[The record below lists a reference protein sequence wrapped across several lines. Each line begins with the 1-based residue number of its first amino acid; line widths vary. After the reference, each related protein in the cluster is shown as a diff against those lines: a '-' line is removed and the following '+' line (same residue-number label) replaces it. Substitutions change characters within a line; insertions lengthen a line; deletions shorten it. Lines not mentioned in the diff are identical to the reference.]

1 MDENKEPK
9 YNNDA
14 LLSQVRDEHTRWLNS
29 VIAIRNDFIE
39 EDLIFFDQRKEKES
53 IWDTTFFNVVWA
65 YMARTYTEKPISI
78 FEPKEFNQMQK
89 YFVDNLNA
97 VKDTD
102 LESEDFENMRFQM
115 KFDTYRYGAGIVALT
130 WWDWVAKRPIFEVV
144 KPQCVIPDPDWDYVN
159 KIYNFIGF
167 ETQKRKDQLPDY
179 YDKSALQFTK
189 KITAN
194 DASLKSANNVLDISN
209 DNNNPVYDVY
219 YHFTTYKNEK
229 YLVVTGNNDSVI
241 IYMEKLEP
249 VTKEEKKENNLI
261 PFPVLINNW
270 RPDRSTIF
278 GQRLATVCKNIQMAI
293 VLIQNLR
300 YKKDKAELYP
310 MYLYNT
316 RLIKRPA
323 DLDMG
328 FNKFIPTN
336 PDDGENITNAIA
348 PFPKDVRSD
357 NSGTITEMLQTNLSR
372 STSGI
377 GWPVAQWTTPES
389 RQTLWV
395 QEMVQNS
402 TDVSVALDDK
412 IQSWFD
418 RDFLRLWL
426 RSYLENFKAG
436 DKKIAKMK
444 TGMGFVSQ
452 QLSRD
457 QFLWYVEVSVKV
469 ISSSEKEKDQLKD
482 RTALNNT
489 FAILQGIERP
499 KIAQD
504 LHAREVLESNGIEP
518 QKANIFV
525 PQSPQEII
533 AYQENILLNQGIS
546 LPINETDDHLTHLI
560 INDWCLDTVAKALHM
575 QAHLDAYTRIQATQ
589 PQIDEGMVQADETA
603 KNIQSS
609 MTGANMA
616 QQNSQL
622 TNA

>member
-1 MDENKEPK
+1 MPK
-9 YNNDA
+9 YSNPD
-14 LLSQVRDEHTRWLNS
+14 LLSQVRDEHIRWLNS

-53 IWDTTFFNVVWA
+53 IGDTTFFNVVWA
-65 YMARTYTEKPISI
+65 YMARTYTERPIST
-78 FEPKEFNQMQK
+78 FEAKEFNQMQK

-115 KFDTYRYGAGIVALT
+115 KFDTYRYGAGIAALT

-144 KPQCVIPDPDWDYVN
+144 KPQCVIPDPDGDYQS
-159 KIYNFIGF
+159 KIFNFIGF
-167 ETQKRKDQLPDY
+167 ETQKRKDQLPDD
-179 YDKSALQFTK
+179 YDKEALQFTK

-194 DASLKSANNVLDISN
+194 EASLKSANNVLDISN
-209 DNNNPVYDVY
+209 DSNNPVYDVY
-219 YHFTTYKNEK
+219 YHFTTYEGEK

-241 IYMEKLEP
+241 LYMEKLEP

-336 PDDGENITNAIA
+336 PDDGENINNAIA

-357 NSGTITEMLQTNLSR
+357 NSETITDMLQTNLSR

-377 GWPVAQWTTPES
+377 GGNVANGTTPET
-389 RQTLWV
+389 RQTLGV

-402 TDVSVALDDK
+402 TDVSIALDDK

-436 DKKIAKMK
+436 DKKIAKIK
-444 TGMGFVSQ
+444 TGMGFVNQ
-452 QLSRD
+452 QLTRE
-457 QFLWYVEVSVKV
+457 QFLGYVEVSVKV
-469 ISSSEKEKDQLKD
+469 ISSSEKEKDMLKD

-504 LHAREVLESNGIEP
+504 LHAREVLESNGIES
-518 QKANIFV
+518 QKANVFV

-546 LPINETDDHLTHLI
+546 LPINETDDHLTHLL
-560 INDWCLDTVAKALHM
+560 INDGCLDTVAKSLHM

-589 PQIDEGMVQADETA
+589 PKLNEGMVEADQSA
-603 KNIQSS
+603 KNIQSA

-622 TNA
+622 QSI

>member
-1 MDENKEPK
+1 MK
-9 YNNDA
+9 YNNPE
-14 LLSQVRDEHTRWLNS
+14 LLNQVRDEHTRGLNS
-29 VIAIRNDFIE
+29 VTAIRNDFIE

-53 IWDTTFFNVVWA
+53 IGDTTFFNVVWA
-65 YMARTYTEKPISI
+65 YMARTYTERPIST
-78 FEPKEFNQMQK
+78 FEAKEFNQMQK
-89 YFVDNLNA
+89 YFVENLNA

-102 LESEDFENMRFQM
+102 LESEDFENARFQM
-115 KFDTYRYGAGIVALT
+115 KFDTYRYGAGIMALT
-130 WWDWVAKRPIFEVV
+130 GWDWVAKRPIFEVV
-144 KPQCVIPDPDWDYVN
+144 KPQCVIPDPDGNYQD

-167 ETQKRKDQLPDY
+167 ETQKRKSQLPDY
-179 YDKSALQFTK
+179 YDLENLTFTK

-194 DASLKSANNVLDISN
+194 DASLKQANDVLDISN
-209 DNNNPVYDVY
+209 DQWNPVYDVY
-219 YHFTTYKNEK
+219 YHFTTYEGEK

-241 IYMEKLEP
+241 LYMEKLQA

-336 PDDGENITNAIA
+336 PDDGENINNAIA

-357 NSGTITEMLQTNLSR
+357 NSDAITNMLQTNISR

-377 GWPVAQWTTPES
+377 GGNVSQGTTPES

-402 TDVSVALDDK
+402 TDVSIALDDK
-412 IQSWFD
+412 IQTWFD

-426 RSYLENFKAG
+426 RSYLENFASG
-436 DKKIAKMK
+436 DKKIAKVK
-444 TGMGFVSQ
+444 TGMGFVNQ
-452 QLSRD
+452 QFTRD
-457 QFLWYVEVSVKV
+457 QFLGYVDVSITVT
-469 ISSSEKEKDQLKD
+469 STSEKEKSNLKE
-482 RTALNNT
+482 RTALSNT

-504 LHAREVLESNGIEP
+504 LHAREVLETNGIES

-525 PQSPQEII
+525 PQSPQEMI
-533 AYQENILLNQGIS
+533 AYQENILLNQGITV
-546 LPINETDDHLTHLI
+546 PINETDDHLTHLI
-560 INDWCLDTVAKALHM
+560 VNDGCLDTVAKVLHM
-575 QAHLDAYTRIQATQ
+575 QSHLDAYTRIQASM
-589 PQIDEGMVQADETA
+589 PEINPGMVEADQSS

-616 QQNSQL
+616 QANSQMQ
-622 TNA
+622 NA

>member
-1 MDENKEPK
+1 MKYENS
-9 YNNDA
+9 D
-14 LLSQVRDEHTRWLNS
+14 LLSQVRDEHTRWLNT

-53 IWDTTFFNVVWA
+53 IGDTTFFNVVWA
-65 YMARTYTEKPISI
+65 YMARTYTERPIST
-78 FEPKEFNQMQK
+78 FEAKEFNQMQK
-89 YFVDNLNA
+89 YFVENLNA

-115 KFDTYRYGAGIVALT
+115 KFDTYRYGAGIAALT
-130 WWDWVAKRPIFEVV
+130 GWDWVAKRPIFEVV
-144 KPQCVIPDPDWDYVN
+144 KPQCVIPDPDWDYQS
-159 KIYNFIGF
+159 KIFNFIGF
-167 ETQKRKDQLPDY
+167 ETQKRKDQLPDD
-179 YDKSALQFTK
+179 YDKESLQFTK

-209 DNNNPVYDVY
+209 DSNNPVYDVY
-219 YHFTTYKNEK
+219 YHFTTYEWEK

-241 IYMEKLEP
+241 LYMEKLEP

-336 PDDGENITNAIA
+336 PDDGENINNAIA

-357 NSGTITEMLQTNLSR
+357 NSENIQDMLQTNLSR

-377 GWPVAQWTTPES
+377 GGNVANGTTPET
-389 RQTLWV
+389 RQTLGV

-402 TDVSVALDDK
+402 TDVSIALDDK

-436 DKKIAKMK
+436 DKKIAKIK
-444 TGMGFVSQ
+444 TGMGFVNQ
-452 QLSRD
+452 QLTRE
-457 QFLWYVEVSVKV
+457 QFLGYVEVSIKV
-469 ISSSEKEKDQLKD
+469 ISSSEKEKGMLKD

-504 LHAREVLESNGIEP
+504 LHAREVLESNGIES

-560 INDWCLDTVAKALHM
+560 INDGGLDTVAKALHM

-589 PQIDEGMVQADETA
+589 PQIDEWMVQADQSA

-622 TNA
+622 QNA

>member
-1 MDENKEPK
+1 MK
-9 YNNDA
+9 YNNPE
-14 LLSQVRDEHTRWLNS
+14 LLNQVRDEHTRWLNS
-29 VIAIRNDFIE
+29 VTAIRNDFIE

-53 IWDTTFFNVVWA
+53 IGDTTFFNVVWA
-65 YMARTYTEKPISI
+65 YMARTYTERPIST
-78 FEPKEFNQMQK
+78 FEAKEFNQMQK
-89 YFVDNLNA
+89 YFVENLNA

-102 LESEDFENMRFQM
+102 LESEDFENARFQM
-115 KFDTYRYGAGIVALT
+115 KFDTYRYGAGIMALT
-130 WWDWVAKRPIFEVV
+130 GWDWVAKRPIFEVV
-144 KPQCVIPDPDWDYVN
+144 KPQCVIPDPDGNYQD

-167 ETQKRKDQLPDY
+167 ETQKRKSQLPDY
-179 YDKSALQFTK
+179 YDLENLTFTK

-194 DASLKSANNVLDISN
+194 DASLKQANDVLDISN
-209 DNNNPVYDVY
+209 DQLNPVYDVY
-219 YHFTTYKNEK
+219 YHFTTYEGDK

-241 IYMEKLEP
+241 LYMEKLQA
-249 VTKEEKKENNLI
+249 VTKEEKKEPNLI

-300 YKKDKAELYP
+300 YKKDKAGLYP

-336 PDDGENITNAIA
+336 PDDGENINNAIA

-357 NSGTITEMLQTNLSR
+357 NSENITNMLQTNISR

-377 GWPVAQWTTPES
+377 GGNVSQGTTPES

-402 TDVSVALDDK
+402 TDVSIALDDK
-412 IQSWFD
+412 IQTWFD

-426 RSYLENFKAG
+426 RSYLENFASG
-436 DKKIAKMK
+436 DKKIAKVK
-444 TGMGFVSQ
+444 TGMGFVNQ
-452 QLSRD
+452 QFTRD
-457 QFLWYVEVSVKV
+457 QFLGYVDVSITVT
-469 ISSSEKEKDQLKD
+469 STSEKEKKNLKE
-482 RTALNNT
+482 RTALSNT

-504 LHAREVLESNGIEP
+504 LHAREVLETNGIES

-525 PQSPQEII
+525 PQSPQEMI
-533 AYQENILLNQGIS
+533 AYQENILLNQGITV
-546 LPINETDDHLTHLI
+546 PINETDDHLTHLI
-560 INDWCLDTVAKALHM
+560 VNDGCLDTVAKVLHM
-575 QAHLDAYTRIQATQ
+575 QSHLDAYTRIQASM
-589 PQIDEGMVQADETA
+589 PEINPGMVEADQSS

-616 QQNSQL
+616 QANSQMQ
-622 TNA
+622 NA

>member
-1 MDENKEPK
+1 MK
-9 YNNDA
+9 YNNQE
-14 LLSQVRDEHTRWLNS
+14 LLNQTRDEHTRGLTM
-29 VIAIRNDFIE
+29 VTPIRNDFIE
-39 EDLIFFDQRKEKES
+39 EDLIFFDQRKDKES
-53 IWDTTFFNVVWA
+53 IGDTTFFNVVWA
-65 YMARTYTEKPISI
+65 YMARTYTERPIST
-78 FEPKEFNQMQK
+78 FEAKEFNQMQK
-89 YFVDNLNA
+89 YFVENLNA

-102 LESEDFENMRFQM
+102 LESEDFENARFQM
-115 KFDTYRYGAGIVALT
+115 KFDTYRYGAGIMALT
-130 WWDWVAKRPIFEVV
+130 GWDWVAKRPIFEVV
-144 KPQCVIPDPDWDYVN
+144 KPQCVIPDPDGNYQD

-167 ETQKRKDQLPDY
+167 ETQKRKSQLPDY
-179 YDKSALQFTK
+179 YDLDSLTFTK

-194 DASLKSANNVLDISN
+194 EASLESANNVLDISN
-209 DNNNPVYDVY
+209 DQWNPVYDVY
-219 YHFTTYKNEK
+219 YHFTTYEGDK

-241 IYMEKLEP
+241 LYMEKLQA

-336 PDDGENITNAIA
+336 PDDGGDINNAIA

-357 NSGTITEMLQTNLSR
+357 NSENITNMLQTNISR

-377 GWPVAQWTTPES
+377 GWNVSQGTTPES
-389 RQTLWV
+389 RQTLGV

-402 TDVSVALDDK
+402 TDVSIALDDK
-412 IQSWFD
+412 IQTWFD

-426 RSYLENFKAG
+426 RSYLENFESG
-436 DKKIAKMK
+436 DKKIAKVK
-444 TGMGFVSQ
+444 TGMWFVNQ
-452 QLSRD
+452 QFTRD
-457 QFLWYVEVSVKV
+457 QFLWYVDVTITVTST
-469 ISSSEKEKDQLKD
+469 SEKEKKNLKE
-482 RTALNNT
+482 RTALSNT

-504 LHAREVLESNGIEP
+504 LHAREVLETNGIES

-533 AYQENILLNQGIS
+533 AYQENILLNQGIN

-560 INDWCLDTVAKALHM
+560 VNDGCLDTVAKVLHM
-575 QAHLDAYTRIQATQ
+575 QAHLDAYTRIQASM
-589 PQIDEGMVQADETA
+589 PEINPWMVEADQSA

-616 QQNSQL
+616 QQNATANSI
-622 TNA
+622 

>member
-1 MDENKEPK
+1 MK
-9 YNNDA
+9 YNNPE
-14 LLSQVRDEHTRWLNS
+14 LLNQVRDEHTRWLNS
-29 VIAIRNDFIE
+29 VTAIRNDFIE

-53 IWDTTFFNVVWA
+53 IGDTTFFNVVWA
-65 YMARTYTEKPISI
+65 YMARTYTERPIST
-78 FEPKEFNQMQK
+78 FEAKEFNQMQK
-89 YFVDNLNA
+89 YFVENLNA

-102 LESEDFENMRFQM
+102 LESEDFENARFQM
-115 KFDTYRYGAGIVALT
+115 KFDTYRYGAGIMALT
-130 WWDWVAKRPIFEVV
+130 GWDWVAKRPIFEVV
-144 KPQCVIPDPDWDYVN
+144 KPQCVIPDPDGNYQD

-167 ETQKRKDQLPDY
+167 ETQKRKSQLPDY
-179 YDKSALQFTK
+179 YDLENLTFTK

-194 DASLKSANNVLDISN
+194 DASLKQANDVLDISN
-209 DNNNPVYDVY
+209 DQWNPVYDVY
-219 YHFTTYKNEK
+219 YHFTTYEGDK

-241 IYMEKLEP
+241 LYMEKLQA
-249 VTKEEKKENNLI
+249 VTKEEKKEPNLI

-300 YKKDKAELYP
+300 YKKDKAGLYP

-336 PDDGENITNAIA
+336 PDDGENINNAIA

-357 NSGTITEMLQTNLSR
+357 NSENITNMLQTNISR

-377 GWPVAQWTTPES
+377 GGNVSQGTTPES

-402 TDVSVALDDK
+402 TDVSIALDDK
-412 IQSWFD
+412 IQTWFD

-426 RSYLENFKAG
+426 RSYLENFASG
-436 DKKIAKMK
+436 DKKIAKVK
-444 TGMGFVSQ
+444 TGMGFVNQ
-452 QLSRD
+452 QFTRD
-457 QFLWYVEVSVKV
+457 QFLGYVDVSITVT
-469 ISSSEKEKDQLKD
+469 STSEKEKKNLKE
-482 RTALNNT
+482 RTALSNT

-504 LHAREVLESNGIEP
+504 LHAREVLETNGIES

-525 PQSPQEII
+525 PQSPQEMI
-533 AYQENILLNQGIS
+533 AYQENILLNQGITV
-546 LPINETDDHLTHLI
+546 PINETDDHLTHLI
-560 INDWCLDTVAKALHM
+560 VNDGCLDTVAKVLHM
-575 QAHLDAYTRIQATQ
+575 QSHLDAYTRIQASM
-589 PQIDEGMVQADETA
+589 PEINPGMVEADQSS

-616 QQNSQL
+616 QANSQMQ
-622 TNA
+622 NA

>member
-1 MDENKEPK
+1 MK
-9 YNNDA
+9 YNNPK
-14 LLSQVRDEHTRWLNS
+14 LLNQVRDEHTRGLNS
-29 VIAIRNDFIE
+29 VTAIRNDFIE

-53 IWDTTFFNVVWA
+53 IGDTTFFNVVWA
-65 YMARTYTEKPISI
+65 YMARTYTERPIST
-78 FEPKEFNQMQK
+78 FEAKEFNQMQK
-89 YFVDNLNA
+89 YFVENLNA

-102 LESEDFENMRFQM
+102 LESEDFENARFQM
-115 KFDTYRYGAGIVALT
+115 KFDTYRYGAGIMALT
-130 WWDWVAKRPIFEVV
+130 GWDWVAKRPIFEVV
-144 KPQCVIPDPDWDYVN
+144 KPQCVIPDPDGNYQD

-167 ETQKRKDQLPDY
+167 ETQKRKSQLPDY
-179 YDKSALQFTK
+179 YDLDSLTFTK

-194 DASLKSANNVLDISN
+194 DASLESANNVLDISN
-209 DNNNPVYDVY
+209 DQHNPVYDVY
-219 YHFTTYKNEK
+219 YHFTTYEGDK

-241 IYMEKLEP
+241 LYMEKLQA

-336 PDDGENITNAIA
+336 PDDGENINNAIA

-357 NSGTITEMLQTNLSR
+357 NSENITNMLQTNISR

-377 GWPVAQWTTPES
+377 GWNVSQGTTPES
-389 RQTLWV
+389 RQTLGV

-402 TDVSVALDDK
+402 TDVSIALDDK
-412 IQSWFD
+412 IQTWFD

-426 RSYLENFKAG
+426 RSYLENFESG
-436 DKKIAKMK
+436 DKKIAKVK
-444 TGMGFVSQ
+444 TGMWFVNQ
-452 QLSRD
+452 QFTRD
-457 QFLWYVEVSVKV
+457 QFLWYVDVTITVTST
-469 ISSSEKEKDQLKD
+469 SEKEKKNLKE
-482 RTALNNT
+482 RTALSNT

-504 LHAREVLESNGIEP
+504 LHAREVLETNGIES

-533 AYQENILLNQGIS
+533 AYQENILLNQGIN

-560 INDWCLDTVAKALHM
+560 VNDGCLDTVAKVLHM
-575 QAHLDAYTRIQATQ
+575 QAHLDAYTRIQASM
-589 PQIDEGMVQADETA
+589 PEMNPWMVEADQSA

-616 QQNSQL
+616 QQNATANSI
-622 TNA
+622 

>member
-1 MDENKEPK
+1 MK
-9 YNNDA
+9 YNNPE
-14 LLSQVRDEHTRWLNS
+14 LLNQVRDEHTRWLNS

-53 IWDTTFFNVVWA
+53 IGDTTFFNVVWA
-65 YMARTYTEKPISI
+65 YMARTYTERPIST
-78 FEPKEFNQMQK
+78 FEAKEFNQMQK
-89 YFVDNLNA
+89 YFVENLNA

-102 LESEDFENMRFQM
+102 LESEDFENARFQM
-115 KFDTYRYGAGIVALT
+115 KFDTYRYGAGIMALT
-130 WWDWVAKRPIFEVV
+130 GWDWVAKRPIFEVV
-144 KPQCVIPDPDWDYVN
+144 KPQCVIPDPDGNYQD

-167 ETQKRKDQLPDY
+167 ETQKRKSQLPDY
-179 YDKSALQFTK
+179 YDLENLTFTK

-194 DASLKSANNVLDISN
+194 DASLKQANDVLDISN
-209 DNNNPVYDVY
+209 DQWNPVYDVY
-219 YHFTTYKNEK
+219 YHFTTYEGEK

-241 IYMEKLEP
+241 LYMEKLQA

-336 PDDGENITNAIA
+336 PDDGENINNAIA

-357 NSGTITEMLQTNLSR
+357 NSENITNMLQTNISR

-377 GWPVAQWTTPES
+377 GGNVANGTTPET
-389 RQTLWV
+389 RQTLGV

-402 TDVSVALDDK
+402 TDVSIALDDK
-412 IQSWFD
+412 IQTWFD

-426 RSYLENFKAG
+426 RSYLENFASG
-436 DKKIAKMK
+436 DKKIAKVK
-444 TGMGFVSQ
+444 TGMGFVNQ
-452 QLSRD
+452 QFTRD
-457 QFLWYVEVSVKV
+457 QFLGYVDVSITVT
-469 ISSSEKEKDQLKD
+469 STSEKEKSNLKE
-482 RTALNNT
+482 RTALSNT

-504 LHAREVLESNGIEP
+504 LHAREVLETNGIES

-525 PQSPQEII
+525 PQSPQEMI
-533 AYQENILLNQGIS
+533 AYQENILLNQGINV
-546 LPINETDDHLTHLI
+546 PINETDDHLTHLI
-560 INDWCLDTVAKALHM
+560 VNDGCLDTVAKVLHM
-575 QAHLDAYTRIQATQ
+575 QSHLDAYTRIQASM
-589 PQIDEGMVQADETA
+589 PEMNPGMVEADQSA

-616 QQNSQL
+616 QANSQMQ
-622 TNA
+622 NA